1 MSLLFPTLA
10 MKSFNDIKISD
21 LNKMNITAIFL
32 DMDNTLSIPK
42 TFEPIS
48 GIEET
53 LKTLKL
59 NGIKC
64 IIISNNYKKNV
75 KPLADKLG
83 LPFVSMSMKP
93 FGRGFVI
100 AKKILG
106 EKYKNILVVGDQ
118 VFTDVIGANLFGM
131 KSILLDPVTL
141 DEPTTVRFKRKI
153 EDMVRKKVKNVEMGK
168 CS

>member
-1 MSLLFPTLA
+1 
-10 MKSFNDIKISD
+10 
-21 LNKMNITAIFL
+21 
-32 DMDNTLSIPK
+32 
-42 TFEPIS
+42 
-48 GIEET
+48 
-53 LKTLKL
+53 
-59 NGIKC
+59 
-64 IIISNNYKKNV
+64 
-75 KPLADKLG
+75 
-83 LPFVSMSMKP
+83 MSMKP